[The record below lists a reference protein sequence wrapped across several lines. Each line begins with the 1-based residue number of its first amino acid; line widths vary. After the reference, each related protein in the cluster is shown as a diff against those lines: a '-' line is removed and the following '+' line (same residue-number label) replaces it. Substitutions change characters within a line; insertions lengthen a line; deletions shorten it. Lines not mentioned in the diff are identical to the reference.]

1 LALPPLLGGLGSQ
14 PEREY
19 PMKPLLALVTV
30 ALAILVVEERARQV
44 ASDAQHAYGEAVVQ
58 ARDASESLSQS
69 VKKQPLA
76 ALLVSGAVGYVL
88 SLIVPRSA
96 TRA

>member
-1 LALPPLLGGLGSQ
+1 
-14 PEREY
+14 
-19 PMKPLLALVTV
+19 MKPLLALVTL
-30 ALAILVVEERARQV
+30 ALALLVVEERTRQV

-69 VKKQPLA
+69 IKRQPLVS
-76 ALLVSGAVGYVL
+76 LLVSGAAGYLL
-88 SLIVPRSA
+88 SWFVPRGT